1 MSRSKV
7 DPVHMMQ
14 FAFDDASES
23 FKTKLT
29 DTEIA
34 MELSAEDGDSVISKR
49 EFLVVSLDENSAPLN
64 VSMYSQVCC
73 YGDATTMIIQLED
86 NSILAEIVL
95 VPNTVTQILAPYI
108 KVNKPCK
115 LVLRG

>member
-49 EFLVVSLDENSAPLN
+49 EFLVVSLDENSQPLN
-64 VSMYSQVCC
+64 VSMYSQICAYDDVQL
-73 YGDATTMIIQLED
+73 TILLED
-86 NSILAEIVL
+86 ASVL
-95 VPNTVTQILAPYI
+95 GQFTLIPCNVTSLLAPYI
-108 KVNKPCK
+108 KVNKPCI

>member
-29 DTEIA
+29 DTEIS
-34 MELSAEDGDSVISKR
+34 MELSAEDGDSVIAKR
-49 EFLVVSLDENSAPLN
+49 EFLVVSIDENSPPLN
-64 VSMYSQVCC
+64 VSMYSQVCA
-73 YGDATTMIIQLED
+73 YDNIQVTIMLEN
-86 NSILAEIVL
+86 NSVL
-95 VPNTVTQILAPYI
+95 GQFSLIPSNVTDILAPYI
-108 KVNKPCK
+108 KVDKPCT